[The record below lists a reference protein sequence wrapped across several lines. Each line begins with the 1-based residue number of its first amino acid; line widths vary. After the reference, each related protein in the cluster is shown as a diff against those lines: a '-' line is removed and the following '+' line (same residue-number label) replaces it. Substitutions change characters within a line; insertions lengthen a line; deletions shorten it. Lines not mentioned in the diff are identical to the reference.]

1 MEAAELTTV
10 GVALHI
16 DGHRVE
22 VHRRQEDQACA
33 SAEDWQTCEDVFADR
48 LEQTEL
54 AEELGLG
61 G

>member
-1 MEAAELTTV
+1 MKATELATV
-10 GVALHI
+10 GVALHV

-22 VHRRQEDQACA
+22 VHRRQEDQTGTG
-33 SAEDWQTCEDVFADR
+33 AEDGKAGADILTDG

-54 AEELGLG
+54 VQELGLG